1 MNLNKQIL
9 MTIVKNS
16 SSKIKGEQEILEINE
31 IQLKTITRELKSI
44 LLNN

>member
-16 SSKIKGEQEILEINE
+16 SSKIKEEQEILEINE
-31 IQLKTITRELKSI
+31 IQLKTIIRELKSI